1 LVSFWIF
8 PKKLDYGLGKKIII
22 FTKLIQSP
30 MKKTV
35 IVVVGLILLVGVG
48 IVIFRSDDSQNAEN
62 NTNSAQNSNNLMGAV
77 TMSNDATSEQLAKL
91 AEQPIVTVET
101 TLGIYKIKLYTTVA
115 PELTKNFIELAK
127 AGYYDGLTFHR
138 IIPGFVVQGGDP
150 LGNGTGGHSYKG
162 EGNGLADEP
171 GALALKH
178 VRGAVAWA
186 KSSLPNSIGSQFY
199 VALGNLTQ
207 LDGGYS
213 VFGQVVEGMDVV
225 DKIAAVQTDAADRP
239 VTPVKMNQV
248 TVSE

>member
-1 LVSFWIF
+1 
-8 PKKLDYGLGKKIII
+8 
-22 FTKLIQSP
+22 
-30 MKKTV
+30 MKKTFVIIGILIVV
-35 IVVVGLILLVGVG
+35 IVVGVF
-48 IVIFRSDDSQNAEN
+48 IFRKVASQSPEN
-62 NTNSAQNSNNLMGAV
+62 SNTNTNTNTSANANSVKNNIVNTNV
-77 TMSNDATSEQLAKL
+77 TMTNTAEEQLAKL

-101 TLGIYKIKLYTTVA
+101 TLGTYKIKLYTTEA

-127 AGYYDGLTFHR
+127 SGYYDGLTFHR

-150 LGNGTGGHSYKG
+150 VGNGTGGHSYKG

-178 VRGAVAWA
+178 IRGAVAWA

-199 VALGNLTQ
+199 VALGSLTQ

-225 DKIAAVQTDAADRP
+225 DKIAAVQTDAGDRP
-239 VTPVKMNQV
+239 VTPVKMTKV
-248 TVSE
+248 TVSD